1 MTPPNRRLPRRRSAT
16 LAAAGAAL
24 AGLLGTAVVTPASA
38 APAGTADVPPQEPG
52 VTLRSFDMGTSLD
65 TLCTLKPAQTPNV
78 DKLMPQI
85 NWTGTD
91 EFGLADRFVSHVVG
105 NLAAPVDG
113 SYAFRLTS
121 DDGSRLT
128 IGEQRVVDHDGLHGE
143 TAKEGEVELTAGLH
157 PLFVEFFDN
166 GGEQVLRLEWRTP
179 GADDFTLVPT
189 SALSTDAGVVRVTA
203 PGWKYC
209 EGATDSAGDGL
220 PLDRVHPG
228 YTLTDLR
235 PDGYQPQVTGMA
247 FMPDGDL
254 VVSTWG
260 GTDNATGE
268 IHVVE
273 GVTGQSGP
281 ERVSY
286 RRFAD
291 GLREPQGVAVVDGT
305 VYVSQKHELTAL
317 RDTDRDG
324 VGDERRTVA
333 TWPWGGN
340 FHEFAFGLLYRDGY
354 FHLNLSVA
362 IDLGGAT
369 TVPQPAPNRG
379 TSIKVH
385 ARTGRITYLA
395 GGLRTPNGI
404 GWGPRGEVFV
414 TDNQGGWLPASKLVE
429 IKPGAFYNHYT
440 TPEGPFD
447 DRPVTRPVVWLP
459 QNEIANS
466 PSTPVLLKR
475 GPYQGQ
481 LVVGDVTYG
490 GLQRVFL
497 ERVEGQ
503 YQGAVFR
510 HTQGLEAG
518 VNEVSLGPD
527 GALYVG
533 GLGAGGNWGQQGKLS
548 HGLQKLTPNGRSV
561 FEVRRM
567 RATRTGFELEYTE
580 PLSAQT
586 AGELADAYQATQW
599 RYGAT
604 SQYGGPKLD
613 LETLDVSRAE
623 LSRDRRTVRLTVP
636 GLKENRVVHLRSPRP
651 FSSADGE
658 ELWNTEAWYTLNE
671 IPGRVV
677 QPQTFFEA
685 EEGRTVGVG
694 MATDHAGYSG
704 AGFAAG
710 FAEDGASTRIAVD
723 VRKAGTYDLA
733 IRYSNGPNPYS
744 GEKQLSLY
752 VNGKRVRQTV
762 FPSTVTWEEWG
773 TVSTAVRLAEGR
785 NVVEYRK
792 EAADSGHVN
801 LDVLA
806 VRPHGERITLFDGRE
821 LTGWQHTDGRQP
833 EWTVADGA
841 MTVRNGDLRTVEAF
855 GDFRL
860 HVEFNLPRYPPDV
873 TGQDRANSGVYLQDR
888 YEIQVLDSFGIDPP
902 KVNDAA
908 AIYQQKAPDV
918 NAARPPQSW
927 QSYDIVYRQARYDAA
942 GGKVANPRV
951 TVVWN
956 GVTVHDDVEIL
967 GPTGGSRPEG
977 PASGA
982 IRLQDH
988 GNPVQYR
995 NIWVE
1000 PLDR

>member
-1 MTPPNRRLPRRRSAT
+1 MTGPNRWRYRRRAA
-16 LAAAGAAL
+16 LASAGAAL
-24 AGLLGTAVVTPASA
+24 ATMLATAPVTSA
-38 APAGTADVPPQEPG
+38 AAAPADVPPQEPG
-52 VTLRSFDMGTSLD
+52 VTLRSYDMGVPLSA
-65 TLCTLKPAQTPNV
+65 LCTLKPAQTPNV

-85 NWTGTD
+85 NWTTTD
-91 EFGLADRFVSHVVG
+91 EFGLSDRFITHAIA
-105 NLAAPVDG
+105 NLTAPVDG
-113 SYAFRLTS
+113 TYTFRLTS

-128 IGEQRVVDHDGLHGE
+128 IGDQVVVDHDGLHGE
-143 TAKEGEVELTAGLH
+143 TAKEGSVDLTAGLH
-157 PLFVEFFDN
+157 PLLAELFDN
-166 GGEQVLRLEWRTP
+166 GGGQVLRLEWRPP
-179 GADDFTLVPT
+179 GADAFELVPA
-189 SALSTDAGVVRVTA
+189 SALSTDADVVRVTA

-209 EGATDSAGDGL
+209 EGAADSAGDGM

-235 PDGYQPQVTGMA
+235 PDGFQPQVTGMA

-260 GTDNATGE
+260 GTDNTTGE
-268 IHVVE
+268 IYLV
-273 GVTGQSGP
+273 GGATGQTGP
-281 ERVSY
+281 GQVTY
-286 RRFAD
+286 HRFAE

-305 VYVSQKHELTAL
+305 VYVTQKHELTAL
-317 RDTDRDG
+317 RDTDGDG
-324 VGDERRTVA
+324 VADTHRTVA
-333 TWPWGGN
+333 TWPWGQN

-379 TSIKVH
+379 TSIKVD
-385 ARTGRITYLA
+385 AKTGKITYVA

-404 GWGPRGEVFV
+404 GWGPNGEVLV

-429 IKPGAFYNHYT
+429 IKRGAFYNHYT
-440 TPEGPFD
+440 TPAGPFD
-447 DRPVTRPVVWLP
+447 DEPVTRPIVWLP

-466 PSTPVLLKR
+466 PSTPVLLKQ
-475 GPYQGQ
+475 GPYKGQ

-497 ERVEGQ
+497 EKVEGQ

-518 VNEVSLGPD
+518 VNEVTLGPD
-527 GALYVG
+527 GALYLG
-533 GLGAGGNWGQQGKLS
+533 GLGAGGNWGQEGKLS
-548 HGLQKLTPNGRSV
+548 YGLQKLTPNGTSV
-561 FEVRRM
+561 FEVKRM
-567 RATRTGFELEYTE
+567 RASHVGFELEYTE
-580 PLSAQT
+580 PLSAET
-586 AGELADAYQATQW
+586 AQDLADAYQVTQW

-613 LETLDVSRAE
+613 LETLDVAEAE
-623 LSRDRRTVRLTVP
+623 LSADRRTVKLRIP
-636 GLKENRVVHLRSPRP
+636 GLKENRVVHVRSPRP

-694 MATDHAGYSG
+694 MATDHAAYSG

-710 FAEDGASTRIAVD
+710 FAEDGSSTRMSVD
-723 VRKAGTYDLA
+723 VRKSGTYDLA
-733 IRYSNGPNPYS
+733 MRYSNGPNPYS

-752 VNGKRVRQTV
+752 VNGQRVEQTV

-773 TVSTAVRLAEGR
+773 TVTTTVPLNKGR
-785 NVVEYRK
+785 NLVEYRK

-806 VRPHGERITLFDGRE
+806 VRPHGERITLFDGGDLAE
-821 LTGWQHTDGRQP
+821 WQHSDGREP

-841 MTVRNGDLRTVEAF
+841 MMVRGGDLRTVQAF

-860 HVEFNLPRYPPDV
+860 HAEFNLPLYPPDV
-873 TGQDRANSGVYLQDR
+873 TGQARANSGVYLQDR

-902 KVNDAA
+902 QTNDAA

-918 NAARPPQSW
+918 NAARPPLTW
-927 QSYDIVYRQARYDAA
+927 QTYDIVYRQARYDAA
-942 GGKVANPRV
+942 GTKVENARV

-977 PASGA
+977 PATGA

-995 NIWVE
+995 NIWIE
-1000 PLDR
+1000 PLNP

>member
-1 MTPPNRRLPRRRSAT
+1 MTAPNRRRPRRRGV
-16 LAAAGAAL
+16 LAAGGAAL
-24 AGLLGTAVVTPASA
+24 ATLLAGVAVTPAASASA
-38 APAGTADVPPQEPG
+38 ADIPPQEPG
-52 VTLRSFDMGTSLD
+52 VTLRSYDMGTPLSA
-65 TLCTLKPAQTPNV
+65 LCTLKPAQTPNI

-91 EFGLADRFVSHVVG
+91 EFGLADRFISHVTG
-105 NLAAPVDG
+105 NLTVPVDG
-113 SYAFRLTS
+113 TYTFRLTS

-128 IGEQRVVDHDGLHGE
+128 IGGQRVVDHDGLHGE
-143 TAKEGEVELTAGLH
+143 TAMEGTATLTAGLH

-166 GGEQVLRLEWRTP
+166 GGGQVLRLEWRTP
-179 GADDFTLVPT
+179 GADNFALVPT

-209 EGATDSAGDGL
+209 EGASDSAGDGL

-235 PDGYQPQVTGMA
+235 PDGFEPQVTGMA
-247 FMPDGDL
+247 FLPDGDL
-254 VVSTWG
+254 VMSTWG

-268 IHVVE
+268 IYVVE
-273 GVTGQSGP
+273 GVTGRTGP
-281 ERVSY
+281 ERVTH

-324 VGDERRTVA
+324 VADTRRTVA

-340 FHEFAFGLLYRDGY
+340 FHEFAFGLLYRDGH

-362 IDLGGAT
+362 INYGGAT

-379 TSIKVH
+379 TSIKVN
-385 ARTGRITYLA
+385 ARTGKIMYLA

-404 GWGPRGEVFV
+404 GWGPKGEVFV

-429 IKPGAFYNHYT
+429 IRKDAFYHHYT
-440 TPEGPFD
+440 TPAGPFD
-447 DRPVTRPVVWLP
+447 DNPVTRPVAWLP

-466 PSTPVLLKR
+466 PSTPVLLRK

-481 LVVGDVTYG
+481 LVIGDVTYG
-490 GLQRVFL
+490 GLQRVYL
-497 ERVEGQ
+497 DKVEGQ

-510 HTQGLEAG
+510 HSQGLEVG
-518 VNEVSLGPD
+518 VNEVTLGPD

-533 GLGAGGNWGQQGKLS
+533 GLGAGGNWGQEGKLTY
-548 HGLQKLTPNGRSV
+548 GLQKLTPNGTSV
-561 FEVRRM
+561 FEVKRM
-567 RATRTGFELEYTE
+567 RASRVGFDLEYTE
-580 PLSAQT
+580 PLSAET
-586 AGELADAYQATQW
+586 AQELADAYQVTQW

-613 LETLDVSRAE
+613 LETLDVTRAE
-623 LSRDRRTVRLTVP
+623 LSRDRRTVRLTIP
-636 GLKENRVVHLRSPRP
+636 GLKEDRVVHLRSPRP

-658 ELWNTEAWYTLNE
+658 ELWNTEAWYTLNQ
-671 IPGRVV
+671 IPGHVT
-677 QPQTFFEA
+677 QPQTFHEA
-685 EEGRTVGVG
+685 EEGRTAGVG
-694 MATDHAGYSG
+694 MATDHAAYSG
-704 AGFAAG
+704 SGFAAG
-710 FAEDGASTRIAVD
+710 FAEDGSSTRIAVE
-723 VRKAGTYDLA
+723 VGKSGQYDLA
-733 IRYSNGPNPYS
+733 MRYSNGPNPYS

-752 VNGKRVRQTV
+752 VNGERVEQTV

-773 TVSTAVRLAEGR
+773 TISTTVRLVKGR
-785 NVVEYRK
+785 NLVEYRK

-806 VRPHGERITLFDGRE
+806 VRPRGERITLFDGSG
-821 LTGWQHTDGRQP
+821 LTEWQHTDGREP
-833 EWTVADGA
+833 EWTIADGA
-841 MTVRNGDLRTVEAF
+841 MTVRNGDLRTVQAF

-860 HVEFNLPRYPPDV
+860 HVEFNLPLYPPEV
-873 TGQDRANSGVYLQDR
+873 TGQARANSGVYLQDR
-888 YEIQVLDSFGIDPP
+888 YEIQVLDSYGIDPP
-902 KVNDAA
+902 QTNDAA
-908 AIYQQKAPDV
+908 AIYTQKAPDV
-918 NAARPPQSW
+918 NAARPPQTW
-927 QSYDIVYRQARYDAA
+927 QTYDIVYRQARYDAA
-942 GGKVANPRV
+942 GTKVENPRV

-977 PASGA
+977 PAAGA

-995 NIWVE
+995 NIWIE

>member
-1 MTPPNRRLPRRRSAT
+1 MTAPSRRRWQRRPALVAAGTAMAT
-16 LAAAGAAL
+16 LLATAL
-24 AGLLGTAVVTPASA
+24 A
-38 APAGTADVPPQEPG
+38 APATAAPTTTADVPPQEPG
-52 VTLRSFDMGTSLD
+52 VTLRSYDMGTALSA
-65 TLCTLKPAQTPNV
+65 LCTLKPAQTPNV

-85 NWTGTD
+85 NWTSTD
-91 EFGLADRFVSHVVG
+91 EFGLTDRFISHVTG
-105 NLAAPVDG
+105 NLTTPVEG
-113 SYAFRLTS
+113 SYTFRLTS

-128 IGEQRVVDHDGLHGE
+128 IGDQLVVDHDGRHGE
-143 TAKEGEVELTAGLH
+143 TAKEGTVTLAAGLH
-157 PLFVEFFDN
+157 PLRVEFFDN
-166 GGEQVLRLEWRTP
+166 TGGQVLRLEWRRP
-179 GADDFTLVPT
+179 GAANFELVPT

-228 YTLTDLR
+228 YTLTELR
-235 PDGYQPQVTGMA
+235 PDGFEPQVTGMA
-247 FMPDGDL
+247 FRPDGAL
-254 VVSTWG
+254 VLSTWG
-260 GTDNATGE
+260 SAENPTGE
-268 IHVVE
+268 IYVAE
-273 GVTGQSGP
+273 GVTGQTDPGK
-281 ERVSY
+281 VTY

-317 RDTDRDG
+317 RDTDGDG
-324 VGDERRTVA
+324 VADDRRTVA

-340 FHEFAFGLLYRDGY
+340 FHEFAFGLLYRDGF

-362 IDLGGAT
+362 INQGGAT

-379 TSIKVH
+379 TSIKVN
-385 ARTGRITYLA
+385 ARTGKISYVA

-414 TDNQGGWLPASKLVE
+414 TDNQGGWLPASKLVQ
-429 IKPGAFYNHYT
+429 IQQGAFYNHYT
-440 TPEGPFD
+440 TPAGPFD
-447 DRPVTRPVVWLP
+447 DKPVTRPVVWLP

-466 PSTPVLLKR
+466 PSTPVLLEQ
-475 GPYQGQ
+475 GPYAGQ

-497 ERVEGQ
+497 DEVEGQ

-518 VNEVSLGPD
+518 VNEVTLGPD
-527 GALYVG
+527 GSLYLG
-533 GLGAGGNWGQQGKLS
+533 GLGAGGNWGQEGKLRY
-548 HGLQKLTPNGRSV
+548 GLQKLTPNGTSV
-561 FEVRRM
+561 FEVKQM
-567 RATRTGFELEYTE
+567 RATAGGFDLEYTR
-580 PLSAQT
+580 PLSPETAQR
-586 AGELADAYQATQW
+586 LAEAYQVTQW

-613 LETLDVSRAE
+613 QETLRVTKAV
-623 LSRDRRTVRLTVP
+623 LAANGRTVRLKIA
-636 GLKENRVVHLRSPRP
+636 GLKENRVVHVRSPRP
-651 FSSADGE
+651 FSATDGA

-694 MATDHAGYSG
+694 MATDHPAYSG

-710 FAEDGASTRIAVD
+710 FANDGSSTRISVD
-723 VRKAGTYDLA
+723 VTEAGNYDLA
-733 IRYSNGPNPYS
+733 MRYSNGPNPYS
-744 GEKQLSLY
+744 GVKQLSLY
-752 VNGKRVRQTV
+752 VNGKRVEQTV
-762 FPSTVTWEEWG
+762 FPSTVTWQEWG
-773 TVSTAVRLAEGR
+773 TVTTKARLRRGH

-806 VRPHGERITLFDGRE
+806 VRPRGERITLFDGGD
-821 LTGWQHTDGRQP
+821 LTEWQHTDGREP
-833 EWTVADGA
+833 EWTVAGNA
-841 MTVRNGDLRTVEAF
+841 MTVRNGDLRTVQAF

-860 HVEFNLPRYPPDV
+860 HVEFKLPLYPPEV
-873 TGQDRANSGVYLQDR
+873 TGQARANSGVYLQDR
-888 YEIQVLDSFGIDPP
+888 YEIQVLDSFGIAVP
-902 KVNDAA
+902 KTNDAA
-908 AIYQQKAPDV
+908 AIYTQKAPDV
-918 NAARPPQSW
+918 NAARPPETW
-927 QSYDIVYRQARYDAA
+927 QTYVIEYRQARYDATGA
-942 GGKVANPRV
+942 KVANPRV
-951 TVVWN
+951 TVTWN
-956 GVTVHDDVEIL
+956 GVLVHDDVEIL

-977 PASGA
+977 PATGA

-988 GNPVQYR
+988 GDPVQYR
-995 NIWVE
+995 NIWIK
-1000 PLDR
+1000 PLDN

>member
-1 MTPPNRRLPRRRSAT
+1 MIAPNGWPRRRRSA

-24 AGLLGTAVVTPASA
+24 ATLLVAALGTPAAA
-38 APAGTADVPPQEPG
+38 APAAADVPPQEPG
-52 VTLRSFDMGTSLD
+52 VTLRSYDMGVPLSA
-65 TLCTLKPAQTPNV
+65 LCTLKPAQTPNV
-78 DKLMPQI
+78 DKLMAQI
-85 NWTGTD
+85 NWTRED
-91 EFGLADRFVSHVVG
+91 EFGLSDRFVSHVTA
-105 NLAAPVDG
+105 NLTVPTDG
-113 SYAFRLTS
+113 AYSFRLTS

-128 IGEQRVVDHDGLHGE
+128 IDDQRVVDHDGLHGE
-143 TAKEGEVELTAGLH
+143 TAKEGSVTLGAGLH
-157 PLFVEFFDN
+157 PLFVEFFEN
-166 GGEQVLRLEWRTP
+166 GGGQVLRLEWRPP
-179 GADDFTLVPT
+179 GADTFTLVPT

-235 PDGYQPQVTGMA
+235 PAGFQPQVTGMA
-247 FMPDGDL
+247 FRPDGDL
-254 VVSTWG
+254 VLSTWG
-260 GTDNATGE
+260 GTDNTTGE
-268 IHVVE
+268 IYVVE
-273 GVTGQSGP
+273 GVTGPTAPDQ
-281 ERVSY
+281 VTY
-286 RRFAD
+286 RKFAD

-317 RDTDRDG
+317 RDTDGDG
-324 VGDERRTVA
+324 VADDRRTVA
-333 TWPWGGN
+333 TWPWGRN

-362 IDLGGAT
+362 INYGGAT
-369 TVPQPAPNRG
+369 TVPQPARDRG
-379 TSIKVH
+379 TSIKVN
-385 ARTGRITYLA
+385 ARTGEITYVA

-404 GWGPRGEVFV
+404 GWGPRGEVLV
-414 TDNQGGWLPASKLVE
+414 TDNQGGWLPANKLVQ
-429 IKPGAFYNHYT
+429 IRPGAFYNHYT
-440 TPEGPFD
+440 TPAGRFD
-447 DRPVTRPVVWLP
+447 DKPVTRPIVWLP
-459 QNEIANS
+459 QNEIGNS
-466 PSTPVLLKR
+466 PSTPVLLKQ
-475 GPYQGQ
+475 GPYAGQ

-497 ERVEGQ
+497 EEIEGQ

-510 HTQGLEAG
+510 HTQGLESG
-518 VNEVSLGPD
+518 INEVALGPD

-533 GLGAGGNWGQQGKLS
+533 GLGAGGNWGQEGKLT
-548 HGLQKLTPNGRSV
+548 HGLQKLTPNGTSV
-561 FEVRRM
+561 FEVKQM
-567 RATRTGFELEYTE
+567 RASHVGFELEYTE
-580 PLSAQT
+580 PLSAET
-586 AGELADAYQATQW
+586 AGKLADAYQVTQW

-613 LETLDVSRAE
+613 LETLKVAKAE
-623 LSRDRRTVRLTVP
+623 LSADRRTVKLKIP
-636 GLKENRVVHLRSPRP
+636 GLKENRVVHVRSPRP
-651 FSSADGE
+651 FSSAAGE
-658 ELWNTEAWYTLNE
+658 QLWNTEAWYTLNE

-685 EEGRTVGVG
+685 EEGRTVAVG
-694 MATDHAGYSG
+694 MATDHAAYSG

-710 FAEDGASTRIAVD
+710 FAQDGSSTSISVE
-723 VRKAGTYDLA
+723 VQQAGTYDLA
-733 IRYSNGPNPYS
+733 MRYSNGPNPYS
-744 GEKQLSLY
+744 GQKQLSLY
-752 VNGKRVRQTV
+752 VNGQRVEQTV

-773 TVSTAVRLAEGR
+773 TVSTTVPLVKGR
-785 NVVEYRK
+785 NIVEYRK

-806 VRPHGERITLFDGRE
+806 VRPHGERITLFDGGE
-821 LTGWQHTDGRQP
+821 LTEWQHTDGREP
-833 EWTVADGA
+833 EWTVANGA
-841 MTVRNGDLRTVEAF
+841 MTVRNGDLRTVDAF

-860 HVEFNLPRYPPDV
+860 HVEFNLPLYPPDV
-873 TGQDRANSGVYLQDR
+873 TGQARANSGVYLQDR

-902 KVNDAA
+902 KTNDAA
-908 AIYQQKAPDV
+908 AIYTQKAPDV
-918 NAARPPQSW
+918 NAALPPETW
-927 QSYDIVYRQARYDAA
+927 QTYDITYRQARYDAA
-942 GGKVANPRV
+942 GRKVANPRV

-977 PASGA
+977 PATGA

-995 NIWVE
+995 DIWIE

>member
-1 MTPPNRRLPRRRSAT
+1 MTAPNRRHPRRRAA

-24 AGLLGTAVVTPASA
+24 ATLLAPAAVAPATA
-38 APAGTADVPPQEPG
+38 APVAADVPPQEPG
-52 VTLRSFDMGTSLD
+52 VTLRSFDMGVPLS

-85 NWTGTD
+85 NWTTTD
-91 EFGLADRFVSHVVG
+91 EFGLSDRFISHVVG

-113 SYAFRLTS
+113 TYTFRLTS

-128 IGEQRVVDHDGLHGE
+128 IGDQRVVDHDGLHGE
-143 TAKEGEVELTAGLH
+143 TSKEGSVTLSAGLH
-157 PLFVEFFDN
+157 PLFVEFFEN
-166 GGEQVLRLEWRTP
+166 GGGQVLRLEWRTP
-179 GADDFTLVPT
+179 GADTFEVVPT
-189 SALSTDAGVVRVTA
+189 AALSTDAGVVRVTA

-235 PDGYQPQVTGMA
+235 PEGTQPQVTGMA

-254 VVSTWG
+254 VISTWG

-268 IHVVE
+268 VYVVD
-273 GVTGQSGP
+273 GVTGQTGP
-281 ERVSY
+281 EQVTY
-286 RRFAD
+286 RKFAE

-317 RDTDRDG
+317 RDTDGDG
-324 VGDERRTVA
+324 TADDRRTVA

-354 FHLNLSVA
+354 FYLNLSVA
-362 IDLGGAT
+362 INLGGAT

-379 TSIKVH
+379 TSIKVN
-385 ARTGRITYLA
+385 ARTGKITYVA

-404 GWGPRGEVFV
+404 GWGPQGEVLV

-429 IKPGAFYNHYT
+429 IKQGAFYNHYT
-440 TPEGPFD
+440 TPAGPFD
-447 DRPVTRPVVWLP
+447 DNPVTRPIVWLP

-466 PSTPVLLKR
+466 PSTPVLLKQ
-475 GPYQGQ
+475 GPYKGQ

-497 ERVEGQ
+497 EKIEGQ

-510 HTQGLEAG
+510 HTQGLESG
-518 VNEVSLGPD
+518 INEVALGPD

-533 GLGAGGNWGQQGKLS
+533 GLGAGGNWGQEGKLS
-548 HGLQKLTPNGRSV
+548 YGLQKLTPTGTSV
-561 FEVRRM
+561 FEVKQM
-567 RATRTGFELEYTE
+567 RASHGGFELEYTE
-580 PLSAQT
+580 PLSAET
-586 AGELADAYQATQW
+586 AQELADAYQVTQW

-613 LETLDVSRAE
+613 LETLDVTRAE
-623 LSRDRRTVRLTVP
+623 LSRDRRTVKLKIP
-636 GLKENRVVHLRSPRP
+636 GLKENRVVHVRSPRP
-651 FSSADGE
+651 FSSAGGE

-677 QPQTFFEA
+677 QPETFFEA

-694 MATDHAGYSG
+694 MATDHAAYSG

-710 FAEDGASTRIAVD
+710 FAQDGSSTRIAVD
-723 VRKAGTYDLA
+723 VPESGKYDLA
-733 IRYSNGPNPYS
+733 MRYSNGPNPYS

-752 VNGKRVRQTV
+752 VNGDRVEQTV
-762 FPSTVTWEEWG
+762 FPSTVTWKEWG
-773 TVSTAVRLAEGR
+773 TVITTVRLGRGR

-806 VRPHGERITLFDGRE
+806 VRPHGKRITLFNGRE
-821 LTGWQHTDGRQP
+821 LTEWQHTDGREP
-833 EWTVADGA
+833 GWTIADGA
-841 MTVRNGDLRTVEAF
+841 MTVRNGDLRTVQAF

-860 HVEFNLPRYPPDV
+860 HVEFNLPLYPPDV
-873 TGQDRANSGVYLQDR
+873 TGQARANSGVYLQDR
-888 YEIQVLDSFGIDPP
+888 YEIQVLDSFGINPP
-902 KVNDAA
+902 QTNDSA
-908 AIYQQKAPDV
+908 AIYLQKAPDV
-918 NAARPPQSW
+918 NAALPPERW
-927 QSYDIVYRQARYDAA
+927 QTYDIVYRQARYDAA
-942 GGKVANPRV
+942 GNKVENPRV

-1000 PLDR
+1000 PLDL